1 MLNVTMHNVVM
12 LNAIM
17 LNVAI
22 LYVIWLNVVMLNVV
36 APPIS
41 ASIQSKIDSFC
52 QSISY
57 SFNSHSSS
65 EMDRSI
71 ILNIFL
77 DAP

>member
-1 MLNVTMHNVVM
+1 MLNVVV
-12 LNAIM
+12 
-17 LNVAI
+17 
-22 LYVIWLNVVMLNVV
+22 LNVV

-41 ASIQSKIDSFC
+41 ASIHPKIDSFC

-57 SFNSHSSS
+57 SFNSHSPS